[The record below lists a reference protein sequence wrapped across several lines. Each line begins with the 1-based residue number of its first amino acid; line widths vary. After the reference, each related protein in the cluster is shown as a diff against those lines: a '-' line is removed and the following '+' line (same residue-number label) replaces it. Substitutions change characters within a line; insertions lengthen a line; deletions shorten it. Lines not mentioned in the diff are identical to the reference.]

1 MCRKLSLVQLSTVHV
16 ESANI
21 MQQYKILKEFATGS
35 FLYKEISKTL
45 LVGRN
50 GA

>member
-1 MCRKLSLVQLSTVHV
+1 VHV
-16 ESANI
+16 EIADI
-21 MQQYKILKEFATGS
+21 MQQYKILKEFAKVS
-35 FLYKEISKTL
+35 FLYKEITKTL